1 VPARGEVT
9 TISVSRQVAER
20 LRSLREKLGAG
31 SWDEL
36 LERLADGFER
46 SEGGSGYEDA
56 LEALSALYRRARE
69 LAASGDFSE
78 LEEFVVWV
86 ERRLSPLIAK
96 CYEEAKVLLQAR
108 GEDK

>member
-1 VPARGEVT
+1 
-9 TISVSRQVAER
+9 VAER
-20 LRSLREKLGAG
+20 LRSLRAKLGAG

-36 LERLADGFER
+36 LEMLADGFER

-56 LEALSALYRRARE
+56 LEALSALYRRARGR
-69 LAASGDFSE
+69 AASGDLSG

-86 ERRLSPLIAK
+86 ERRLSPLLSRW
-96 CYEEAKVLLQAR
+96 YEEARALLQAR